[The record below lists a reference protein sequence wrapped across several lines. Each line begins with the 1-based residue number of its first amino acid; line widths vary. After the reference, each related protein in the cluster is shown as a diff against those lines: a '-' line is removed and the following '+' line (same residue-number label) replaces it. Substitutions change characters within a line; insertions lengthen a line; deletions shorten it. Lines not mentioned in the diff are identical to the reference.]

1 MWKEAS
7 LAQFEALTRNFSGV
21 TAKKQK
27 FQSGRSGVPAEILNG
42 HPTEY
47 KSEAKFS
54 QVASLIL
61 QNIYKYLKRAY
72 QIF

>member
-21 TAKKQK
+21 IEKKQK
-27 FQSGRSGVPAEILNG
+27 LQSGWFVVPGEILNG

-47 KSEAKFS
+47 RSEAKFS

-61 QNIYKYLKRAY
+61 QNIYKYLK
-72 QIF
+72 